1 MACMYGVATHEH
13 CEPTA
18 GVGPCGHY
26 YGQPVTDAFDAFR
39 RLYEIWLTDQ
49 PPDCGAMACLG

>member
-1 MACMYGVATHEH
+1 MYGVATHEH